1 MAISLTILVPTH
13 NRPQVLALVWPT
25 WTRQEG
31 VKEIV
36 VVNDGSTIS
45 YERVF
50 HEMTVGC
57 ELHNIRL
64 KIVEL
69 QERVGAPAAKNAGL
83 IECTSE
89 EILTTDDDILLPDDM
104 VTRCRADRPRLAS
117 PVLVGPRVIYL
128 KDGETNEQ
136 ALKRASL
143 EVLPYFDFKKLTL
156 CAWAHPGG
164 VAEFP
169 FITAVVIWPAD
180 LFKKGLKYFEGYGGN
195 GYREESD
202 PQLHAAKDFDA
213 KVFLTPDAYCFHL
226 PPNIAYANKSGQR
239 RGGVF
244 WFEFWVFKNNYI
256 FLKRFSKYLNT
267 NFNVYPLFSWFY
279 LAFSR
284 ISINRLLNLFSLLKK
299 KV

>member
-1 MAISLTILVPTH
+1 MATSLTILAPTH
-13 NRPQVLALVWPT
+13 NRPNVLALVWPS
-25 WTRQEG
+25 WIVQEG

-45 YERVF
+45 YEEVF
-50 HEMTVGC
+50 QEMISSC
-57 ELHNIRL
+57 ELHGIRL
-64 KIVEL
+64 KIIEL
-69 QERVGAPAAKNAGL
+69 QDRVGAPAAKNAGL
-83 IECTSE
+83 MECTSE
-89 EILTTDDDILLPDDM
+89 EILTTDDDILLPNEM
-104 VTRCRADRPRLAS
+104 VMRCRADRPKLAS

-143 EVLPYFDFKKLTL
+143 ERLPYFDFKKLTL

-180 LFKKGLKYFEGYGGN
+180 LFRKGLKYFEGYGGN

-202 PQLHAAKDFDA
+202 PQLHAAKKFDA

-239 RGGVF
+239 RGGIF
-244 WFEFWVFKNNYI
+244 WFEFWVLVNNYK
-256 FLKRFSKYLNT
+256 FLRRYSSYLNEV
-267 NFNVYPLFSWFY
+267 FGI
-279 LAFSR
+279 AFLPTILSLVMSR
-284 ISINRLLNLFSLLKK
+284 VSFKRVKTFFKTRLIGE
-299 KV
+299 